1 MADSREGVCDSSDES
16 SDTIQDSKSE
26 YSTSSENE
34 TDEEDLTEAT
44 TSSGGRKRSKTCR
57 GKGDCED
64 HAAAKTKQSN
74 RTGQQRGR
82 GSCLLDFFFR

>member
-1 MADSREGVCDSSDES
+1 MTRQTNG
-16 SDTIQDSKSE
+16 SDTIQDSTSE
-26 YSTSSENE
+26 YSTSSESE

-64 HAAAKTKQSN
+64 HAAAKKKKKSN
-74 RTGQQRGR
+74 RTGQKRDR

>member
-16 SDTIQDSKSE
+16 SDTIQDSTSE

-44 TSSGGRKRSKTCR
+44 TSSGDRKRSKTCR

-64 HAAAKTKQSN
+64 HAAAKKKQSN
-74 RTGQQRGR
+74 RTAQQRGR
-82 GSCLLDFFFR
+82 GSCLLDLFFR

>member
-16 SDTIQDSKSE
+16 SDTIQDSTSE

-34 TDEEDLTEAT
+34 TDKEDLTEAT

-64 HAAAKTKQSN
+64 HSAAKKKAK
-74 RTGQQRGR
+74 
-82 GSCLLDFFFR
+82 

>member
-16 SDTIQDSKSE
+16 SHTIQDSTSE

-44 TSSGGRKRSKTCR
+44 TSSGGR

-64 HAAAKTKQSN
+64 HAAAKKKQSN

>member
-1 MADSREGVCDSSDES
+1 MADSREGDCDSSDES
-16 SDTIQDSKSE
+16 SHTIQDSTSE
-26 YSTSSENE
+26 YSTE

-64 HAAAKTKQSN
+64 HAAAKKKKKSN
-74 RTGQQRGR
+74 RTGQKRDR

>member
-57 GKGDCED
+57 GKGGCED
-64 HAAAKTKQSN
+64 HAAAKKKEVK
-74 RTGQQRGR
+74 
-82 GSCLLDFFFR
+82 

>member
-16 SDTIQDSKSE
+16 SHTIQDSTSE

-44 TSSGGRKRSKTCR
+44 TSSDGRKRSKTCR

-64 HAAAKTKQSN
+64 HAAAKKSKVTALDSKEVEDPA
-74 RTGQQRGR
+74 
-82 GSCLLDFFFR
+82 LDFFFR

>member
-16 SDTIQDSKSE
+16 SHTIQDSTSE

-44 TSSGGRKRSKTCR
+44 TSSDGRKRSKTCR

-64 HAAAKTKQSN
+64 HAASKKSKVTALDSKEVEDPA
-74 RTGQQRGR
+74 
-82 GSCLLDFFFR
+82 LDFFFR